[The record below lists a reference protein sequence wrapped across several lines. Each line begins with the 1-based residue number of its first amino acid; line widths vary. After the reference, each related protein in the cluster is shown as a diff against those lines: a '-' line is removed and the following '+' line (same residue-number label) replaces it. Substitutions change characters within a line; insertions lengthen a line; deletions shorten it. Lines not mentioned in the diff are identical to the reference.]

1 MGPYAA
7 FQSRTYR
14 LYIVGWFAQLL
25 GTNIQSVAVGWE
37 LYQRTGEPLALGLV
51 GLSQAVPTMALAIPA
66 GYLADRFNRVTLCV
80 LSLGGM
86 TLTSLALGWLSLT
99 EGPTYWIYGLLFFDA
114 AAVIAGRPARVAL
127 VPRLVPLK
135 VFPNA
140 VMWNTSMQQIGSV
153 VGPALGGVVV
163 AFYAPAA
170 YFVAAGTSTTFL
182 ILLARLGLESG
193 PRRAGTVTAR
203 TLLLGIE
210 YVWRKRVILNMITL
224 DLFAVL
230 LGGAVYLLPIYATD
244 ILEVGPTGFGL
255 LRSAPAV
262 GALCMALTL
271 VYLPPMKRA
280 GRTLLL
286 CVAGFGAATIV
297 FGLST
302 SMWLSLLMLF
312 LTGAFDNVS
321 MVIRQTLLQML
332 TPDHMRGRVSAV
344 SSVFVGA
351 SNELGGL
358 ESGLVAHWFGP
369 VFSVVSGGIGT
380 IMVVALMAWRSPTLR
395 SFGSLQDARADDD
408 DDDPDSEPAAEATSK
423 DASTVHEQHEQREK
437 RTVPSAADD

>member
-7 FQSRTYR
+7 FQSRSYR
-14 LYIVGWFAQLL
+14 LYILGWFAQLL
-25 GTNIQSVAVGWE
+25 GTSIQSVAVGWE

-51 GLSQAVPTMALAIPA
+51 GLAQALPTMAFAIPA
-66 GYLADRFNRVTLCV
+66 GYLADRYNRVTLCV

-99 EGPTYWIYGLLFFDA
+99 DGPTPIIYALLFLDA
-114 AAVIAGRPARVAL
+114 TAVIAGRPARVAL
-127 VPRLVPLK
+127 VPQLVPGK

-140 VMWNTSMQQIGSV
+140 VMWNSSLSQIGNV
-153 VGPALGGVVV
+153 VGPALGGVIV
-163 AFYAPAA
+163 AFYTPAA
-170 YFVAAGTSTTFL
+170 YFVAAGTSTVFL
-182 ILLARLGLESG
+182 IFLARLGLESG

-203 TLLLGIE
+203 TLLMGIE

-230 LGGAVYLLPIYATD
+230 LGGAVYLLPVYATD
-244 ILEVGPTGFGL
+244 ILDVGPEGFGL
-255 LRSAPAV
+255 LRAAPAV
-262 GALCMALTL
+262 GALTMALSL

-280 GRTLLL
+280 GRTLLV
-286 CVAGFGAATIV
+286 CVAGFGVATIV
-297 FGLST
+297 FGIST
-302 SMWLSLLMLF
+302 NMWLSLVMLF

-321 MVIRQTLLQML
+321 MVIRHTLLQML

-344 SSVFVGA
+344 SSVFIGA

-369 VFSVVSGGIGT
+369 IFSVVSGGIGT
-380 IMVVALMAWRSPTLR
+380 ILVVLFVGWRSPTLR
-395 SFGSLQDARADDD
+395 TFGSLQDAKVDEEDEDAGLEEGAVEIAKTDAGVTPSPGR
-408 DDDPDSEPAAEATSK
+408 PAT
-423 DASTVHEQHEQREK
+423 
-437 RTVPSAADD
+437 PAADD

>member
-1 MGPYAA
+1 M
-7 FQSRTYR
+7 
-14 LYIVGWFAQLL
+14 
-25 GTNIQSVAVGWE
+25 
-37 LYQRTGEPLALGLV
+37 
-51 GLSQAVPTMALAIPA
+51 
-66 GYLADRFNRVTLCV
+66 
-80 LSLGGM
+80 
-86 TLTSLALGWLSLT
+86 
-99 EGPTYWIYGLLFFDA
+99 
-114 AAVIAGRPARVAL
+114 
-127 VPRLVPLK
+127 
-135 VFPNA
+135 
-140 VMWNTSMQQIGSV
+140 QIGNV
-153 VGPALGGVVV
+153 VGPALGGLVV
-163 AFYAPAA
+163 AFFTPAA
-170 YFVAAGTSTTFL
+170 YFVAAGTSTAFL

-193 PRRAGTVTAR
+193 PRRAGSVNSR
-203 TLLLGIE
+203 SLLMGIE
-210 YVWRKRVILNMITL
+210 YVWRKRIILNMITL

-255 LRSAPAV
+255 LRAAPAV
-262 GALCMALTL
+262 GAMTMAFSLI
-271 VYLPPMKRA
+271 YLPPMKRA

-302 SMWLSLLMLF
+302 SMWLSLFMLF

-380 IMVVALMAWRSPTLR
+380 ILVVVIMAMRSPTLR
-395 SFGSLQDARADDD
+395 NFGSLQDARLDDED
-408 DDDPDSEPAAEATSK
+408 KEEPDPSGDGQAGHPLEPPSEAGSRDTVETSRK
-423 DASTVHEQHEQREK
+423 N
-437 RTVPSAADD
+437 PSAADD

>member
-7 FQSRTYR
+7 FQSRSYR
-14 LYIVGWFAQLL
+14 LYILGWFAQLL
-25 GTNIQSVAVGWE
+25 GTSIQSVAVGWE

-66 GYLADRFNRVTLCV
+66 GYLADRYNRVTLCV

-86 TLTSLALGWLSLT
+86 TITSLALAWLSLT
-99 EGPTYWIYGLLFFDA
+99 EGSTTWIYGLLFFDA

-127 VPRLVPLK
+127 VPQLVPNN

-140 VMWNTSMQQIGSV
+140 VMWNTSLSQIGNV
-153 VGPALGGVVV
+153 VGPALGGIIV

-170 YFVAAGTSTTFL
+170 YFVAAGTSTVFL
-182 ILLARLGLESG
+182 LLLARLGLQSG
-193 PRRAGTVTAR
+193 PRRAGAMNAR

-210 YVWRKRVILNMITL
+210 YVWRKRIILNMITL

-244 ILEVGPTGFGL
+244 ILDVGPTGFGI
-255 LRSAPAV
+255 LRAAPAV
-262 GALCMALTL
+262 GALTMALSL

-280 GRTLLL
+280 GRTLLAV
-286 CVAGFGAATIV
+286 VAGFGVATII

-302 SMWLSLLMLF
+302 NMWLSLMMLF

-380 IMVVALMAWRSPTLR
+380 IVVVVVMLLRSSTLR
-395 SFGSLQDARADDD
+395 NFGALHDARVDEEDE
-408 DDDPDSEPAAEATSK
+408 DPDDKPAVPLGT
-423 DASTVHEQHEQREK
+423 STVK
-437 RTVPSAADD
+437 PPAVAADD